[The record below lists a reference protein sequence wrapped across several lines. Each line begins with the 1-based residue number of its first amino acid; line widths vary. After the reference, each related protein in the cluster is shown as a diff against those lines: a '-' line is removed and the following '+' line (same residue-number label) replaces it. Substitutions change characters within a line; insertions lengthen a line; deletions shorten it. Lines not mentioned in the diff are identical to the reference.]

1 MAWPAGT
8 RPPASPNAVLESGC
22 IAREGTPLP
31 PRVYSA
37 RPSALW
43 RRPEPAGPIRFL
55 GRRTGVRHGPAAW
68 APAGGRLR
76 PRAPASHVS
85 TPLDPFHRFD
95 DPDLG
100 LLALTH
106 SSSGTADARG
116 RKDNERLEFLG
127 DTVLDLVIAEA
138 LFGDRDGHPEGALTE
153 MKAQVVSRQALA
165 GAAQRM
171 GLADH
176 ARLGRGLDRR
186 GPLALDPR
194 QPVRGRGRRDLPGR
208 RHRGGAALRPR
219 DPRPG
224 AERRPPA
231 PGHAQA
237 QAALSGGLPAAL
249 RRTADLRAAPATRGD
264 DNARAFLVAAPR
276 AAKGSPAPGAGP

>member
-1 MAWPAGT
+1 
-8 RPPASPNAVLESGC
+8 L
-22 IAREGTPLP
+22 
-31 PRVYSA
+31 
-37 RPSALW
+37 
-43 RRPEPAGPIRFL
+43 
-55 GRRTGVRHGPAAW
+55 
-68 APAGGRLR
+68 
-76 PRAPASHVS
+76 S

-138 LFGDRDGHPEGALTE
+138 LYGDRDGHPEGALTE

-165 GAAQRM
+165 GAAHRM

-186 GPLALDPR
+186 ALSRSILANLYEAVVGAIYLDAGLEAARHFILETLGPELSAAR
-194 QPVRGRGRRDLPGR
+194 QRRGRPKPKQRFQEVCQQRYGS
-208 RHRGGAALRPR
+208 
-219 DPRPG
+219 
-224 AERRPPA
+224 PPTYELL
-231 PGHAQA
+231 Q
-237 QAALSGGLPAAL
+237 Q
-249 RRTADLRAAPATRGD
+249 RGD
-264 DNARAFLVAAPR
+264 DNARAFLVAA
-276 AAKGSPAPGAGP
+276 AAGGERFPSAWGRTVKEAEHWAAFEALLDMGLDAHP